1 MKIKILFFLVILIVI
16 LNFKT
21 LNNKQS
27 ITLRVNEKVSYSY
40 PLHGSVGI
48 TAEYYIA
55 DENIL
60 KYIDTKVKYHHPERM
75 KPGMTGGDS
84 ATGTFIFKAIKQ
96 GETELIIKHLF
107 RGELE
112 KEVKIKVTVM

>member
-1 MKIKILFFLVILIVI
+1 MKIKILFFLIILIVI

-21 LNNKQS
+21 LNNTQS
-27 ITLRVNEKVSYSY
+27 VTLKVNEKASYNFS
-40 PLHGSVGI
+40 LHVSVGI
-48 TAEYYIA
+48 TAEYFIS

-60 KYIDTKVKYHHPERM
+60 KYIDTKIKYYHSERM

-84 ATGTFIFKAIKQ
+84 AKGTFIFKAIKQ

-107 RGELE
+107 RGDLE
-112 KEVKIKVTVM
+112 KEIRIKILVI